1 MTNPEKKS
9 LSFKGLLEGTVRH
22 RFKIMAAIGVLTLL
36 FVTQVPKLHIKTSIY
51 DLVIEDLPETAR
63 YNEFKEVFGSDEII
77 RVVVKAENVFDPAT
91 FRKIEELA
99 ITAREIEGVRRVIS
113 LPGIKKDVDPGDSWT
128 LDRFAA
134 MVTPVAIFRK
144 NLISENHK
152 ATVLTLVLEQQADR
166 DKVIQSVR
174 EMIAGAS
181 KDLSLYQIGMP
192 LVSKALADFTK
203 KDFFSLPP
211 ITFLIITLILFFL
224 FRNLACLLLP
234 LACVVMAL
242 IWTFGLMALTR
253 TPLSMMTM
261 IVPVFLIAVGTAYCL
276 HIGSEYLTAA
286 QHTESPEEAAVTT
299 FTLVSF
305 PTALAVLTTA
315 IGLGSL
321 LINRIVAIREFAIFS
336 CFGMFSLLVIV
347 LTFFPAALSVFPLP
361 KKRGDETNSTP
372 HLFDRFLDWIIKLH
386 LHKQKVTLPVLGAV
400 ALFSILGILR
410 IRVETSPIEY
420 FKKDT
425 EVSRHFHDIYRDLS
439 GSFPVNVVV
448 ASEEA
453 DYFEDPEHL
462 GEIETVQKFLETL
475 PLVDKAVSF
484 AEYMKLVNYA
494 MNQFDPQFYTLP
506 QEGFEVRMMMNNY
519 RIMLGDDMYS
529 RFMNPELNKANILL
543 FTHIAS
549 SRDFLKIRDDI
560 LAHVQANFSKDLKWD
575 VTGLGMVVSASSDLL
590 TRGQVKSLSI
600 TVALVFGIMFLLFL
614 SSKVGLIAIIPNI
627 FPIVVVF
634 GVMGWFGIE
643 LSMVT
648 SLIASIAIGLAVD
661 DTIHY
666 LVRYNRE
673 FKNCL
678 DDKLALRQTI
688 KQVGRP
694 IVFTT
699 LTIGVGFSILA
710 LSSFK
715 PTAIFGIL
723 MVITMFS
730 ALVGDL
736 LILPSL
742 MLHVELVTLWDLLRL
757 KIGRDPHL
765 GIPIFA
771 GLTRTQ
777 AHYVLMAGALREFQA
792 EEVLFRKG
800 DPSDFM
806 YAVLSGEMDVV
817 DPVMLDGQP
826 DEAGTPRFITR
837 LKAGDLLGEMGFIR
851 SVPRSATVIATEP
864 GELLQLN
871 WRMLKRLQWLFPPTA
886 HKFYYNLLTV
896 LSDRLERSTDR
907 LTEISRIDYVT
918 GLINKRGFMEIL
930 GREVHRA
937 KRYESKLSLCLM
949 RMDFDTTNPDLDH
962 DDKDRMLK
970 FLAGILSEGVRRSDT
985 LGRVDTHMFGL
996 IIPHAS
1002 ASEAEQI
1009 SERMWGSLQGEG
1021 QQNGENSVRVALGLV
1036 EFPAEAD
1043 EAETDFFG
1051 RAIKELL
1058 KTMEADEYLT
1068 FPVPNSIEQRA

>member
-1 MTNPEKKS
+1 MTNPKEIS
-9 LSFKGLLEGTVRH
+9 LSFTGILLSIVR
-22 RFKIMAAIGVLTLL
+22 RRVQVLLAIALVTL
-36 FVTQVPKLHIKTSIY
+36 FFGWQVPKLHIKTSIY
-51 DLVIEDLPETAR
+51 DLVIEDLPETAH

-91 FRKIEELA
+91 FRKIEELVS
-99 ITAREIEGVRRVIS
+99 TATEMEGVRRVIS
-113 LPGIKKDVDPGDSWT
+113 LPGIKKDVDPGGTWS
-128 LDRFAA
+128 LDRFAE

-144 NLISENHK
+144 NLISEDHK
-152 ATVLTLVLEQQADR
+152 ASVLTLVLEDQADR
-166 DKVIQSVR
+166 DMVIQGVR

-192 LVSKALADFTK
+192 LVSEALANFTK

-211 ITFLIITLILFFL
+211 ITFLIIAVILFFL
-224 FRNLACLLLP
+224 FRNLACLALP
-234 LACVVMAL
+234 LSCVAL
-242 IWTFGLMALTR
+242 ALVWTFGLMALTK
-253 TPLSMMTM
+253 TPLSMLTM

-276 HIGSEYLTAA
+276 HIGSEYLASA
-286 QHTESPEEAAVTT
+286 QETESRTEATVST
-299 FTLVSF
+299 FSLVSF

-321 LINRIVAIREFAIFS
+321 LVNRIVAIREFAIFS

-347 LTFFPAALSVFPLP
+347 LTFFPAALSIFSLP
-361 KKRGDETNSTP
+361 KKKGDETEITP
-372 HLFDRFLDWIIKLH
+372 HFFDRFLDWVVNLD
-386 LHKQKVTLPVLGAV
+386 LHKQKITLPVLGAIV
-400 ALFSILGILR
+400 LFCIIGILR
-410 IRVETSPIEY
+410 IRAETSPVEY
-420 FKKDT
+420 FKRDT
-425 EVSRHFHDIYRDLS
+425 EVSRNFHDIYRDLS
-439 GSFPVNVVV
+439 GSFPVNVVM
-448 ASEEA
+448 ASEEE
-453 DYFEDPEHL
+453 DYFEDSEHL
-462 GEIETVQKFLETL
+462 AEIGTLQQFLETL
-475 PLVDKAVSF
+475 PFVDKAVSF

-494 MNQFDPQFYTLP
+494 MNQFDPEFYTLP
-506 QEGFEVRMMMNNY
+506 EEGFEVRMLMNNY
-519 RIMLGDDMYS
+519 RMMLGDDMYS

-543 FTHIAS
+543 FTHLSS
-549 SRDFLKIRDDI
+549 SRDFLKTREAI
-560 LAHVQANFSKDLKWD
+560 LAHVQENFSKDLKWD
-575 VTGLGMVVSASSDLL
+575 VTGLGMVISASSHLL
-590 TRGQVKSLSI
+590 TKGQVKSLSI
-600 TVALVFGIMFLLFL
+600 TVVLVFSIMFMLFL
-614 SSKVGLIAIIPNI
+614 SSKVGLIAIVPNL

-634 GVMGWFGIE
+634 GVMGWLGIE

-673 FKNCL
+673 FKKSL

-688 KQVGRP
+688 KQVGKP

-715 PTAIFGIL
+715 PTAIFGLL

-736 LILPSL
+736 ILLPSL

-765 GIPIFA
+765 GIPILG

-777 AHYVLMAGALREFQA
+777 AHYVLMAGALREFRA

-817 DPVMLDGQP
+817 DPVMVDGQP
-826 DEAGTPRFITR
+826 DESGTARFITR

-851 SVPRSATVIATEP
+851 SVPRSATVVGTEP
-864 GELLQLN
+864 GELLQIN
-871 WRMLKRLQWLFPPTA
+871 WRMIKRLQWLYPPTA
-886 HKFYYNLLTV
+886 HKFFYNLITI

-907 LTEISRIDYVT
+907 LTEISRIDYLT
-918 GLINKRGFMEIL
+918 GLINKRGFVEIL

-949 RMDFDTTNPDLDH
+949 RMDFQTTNPALNH

-970 FLAGILSEGVRRSDT
+970 LLAGILSEGVRRSDT

-1002 ASEAEQI
+1002 ASEAQQI
-1009 SERMWGSLQGEG
+1009 SERLWGSMREEVHQD
-1021 QQNGENSVRVALGLV
+1021 GENSVRVALGLV
-1036 EFPAEAD
+1036 EFQAEAD
-1043 EAETDFFG
+1043 ETETDFLG
-1051 RAIKELL
+1051 RATEELL
-1058 KTMEADEYLT
+1058 KAMEDDEHLT
-1068 FPVPNSIEQRA
+1068 FPIPDEY